1 MPRYLSFSEAIDSFI
16 LYLAV
21 EKGLSANYQ
30 LSNRRSIQ
38 ELAAWCDARGLPD
51 PGSLQ
56 TTDLTNYLSSLK
68 NRGLAPASLRIT
80 IIAIRLFFRFL
91 CVRYRLKRD
100 PAELLQTPKVT
111 NRLPRTLNQ
120 AEMNRLLAV
129 ELLRNRRLFIN
140 GHSPYWQCIY
150 TAPDGR
156 RVQKSTRQTDKAKAR
171 EVSERYVNPDEGATH
186 SSSANLVRFRD
197 LDLSQRRYPRRD
209 RAILEILYGCGLRA
223 TELATLQLAN
233 VNLEERILRAV
244 GKGNKTRLVPIG
256 RTACAAIED
265 YIKHERS
272 RFTAATQ
279 RGVTAKPRP
288 ELFPS
293 QRRGKTLTYVR
304 IWQLVKELAALA
316 GFEKEVYPHLFRH
329 SFATHLLENG
339 CDLRVIQELLGH
351 ADIST
356 TAVYTHLD
364 IRHLKAIHK
373 RCHPRAV
380 PTRKK
385 EATAQT
391 KTLAA
396 A

>member
-1 MPRYLSFSEAIDSFI
+1 MNARTRILPFGEAIDSFI

-21 EKGLSANYQ
+21 EKGLSSNDQ
-30 LSNRRSIQ
+30 LSNRRSLQ
-38 ELAAWCDARGLPD
+38 ELAAWCDARGLLD
-51 PGSLQ
+51 SRSVQ
-56 TTDLTNYLSSLK
+56 TADLTDYLSSIK
-68 NRGLAPASLRIT
+68 NRGLAPASLRIAVV
-80 IIAIRLFFRFL
+80 AIRLFFRFL

-100 PAELLQTPKVT
+100 PAELLRTPKVT
-111 NRLPRTLNQ
+111 NRLPRILNQ
-120 AEMNRLLAV
+120 TEMNRLLAV
-129 ELLRNRRLFIN
+129 ELSQHRSLFIN

-156 RVQKSTRQTDKAKAR
+156 QVQKSTGQTDKAKAW
-171 EVSERYVNPDEGATH
+171 EVSERIVNPDEGATH
-186 SSSANLVRFRD
+186 SSSAILVRFRD
-197 LDLSQRRYPRRD
+197 LDLSQRRYPKRD
-209 RAILEILYGCGLRA
+209 RAVLEVLYGCGLRA

-233 VNLEERILRAV
+233 VNLEERILRVV

-279 RGVTAKPRP
+279 GGVAAKARP

-304 IWQLVKELAALA
+304 IWQLVKELADLA
-316 GFEKEVYPHLFRH
+316 GFEKEVYPHMFRH

-380 PTRKK
+380 TK
-385 EATAQT
+385 EKATQT
-391 KTLAA
+391 KMLAA

>member
-1 MPRYLSFSEAIDSFI
+1 LVPLERPLDPRS
-16 LYLAV
+16 V
-21 EKGLSANYQ
+21 
-30 LSNRRSIQ
+30 
-38 ELAAWCDARGLPD
+38 
-51 PGSLQ
+51 Q
-56 TTDLTNYLSSLK
+56 TADLTDYLSSLK
-68 NRGLAPASLRIT
+68 NRGLAPRSLK
-80 IIAIRLFFRFL
+80 IAIVATKQFNRFL
-91 CVRYRLKRD
+91 CSRYGCKRD
-100 PAELLQTPKVT
+100 PAELLRTPKVE

-120 AEMNRLLAV
+120 EEMRRLLAV
-129 ELLRNRRLFIN
+129 EL
-140 GHSPYWQCIY
+140 
-150 TAPDGR
+150 
-156 RVQKSTRQTDKAKAR
+156 
-171 EVSERYVNPDEGATH
+171 
-186 SSSANLVRFRD
+186 
-197 LDLSQRRYPRRD
+197 SQRRRLIAADLSERRYPLRD
-209 RAILEILYGCGLRA
+209 KAILELLYSCGLRA

-233 VNLEERILRAV
+233 VNLEERILRVV

-279 RGVTAKPRP
+279 RGG
-288 ELFPS
+288 EE
-293 QRRGKTLTYVR
+293 
-304 IWQLVKELAALA
+304 I
-316 GFEKEVYPHLFRH
+316 YPHLFRH

-385 EATAQT
+385 EAAAQT

>member
-1 MPRYLSFSEAIDSFI
+1 MQRSLSFSEAVDSFI

-21 EKGLSANYQ
+21 EKGLSVSYQ
-30 LSNRRSIQ
+30 LSNHRSLQ
-38 ELAAWCDARGLPD
+38 ELAAWCDARGLVD
-51 PGSLQ
+51 PASVQ
-56 TTDLTNYLSSLK
+56 TANLTDYLNCIRK
-68 NRGLAPASLRIT
+68 RGLAPASLRIA

-91 CVRYRLKRD
+91 RSRYGLKRD
-100 PAELLQTPKVT
+100 PAELLRTPKVT

-120 AEMNRLLAV
+120 AEMSRLLAN
-129 ELLRNRRLFIN
+129 ELSPHRHLFIN
-140 GHSPYWQCIY
+140 EHSPYWQCVY
-150 TAPDGR
+150 TAANGH
-156 RVQKSTRQTDKAKAR
+156 RVQKSTGETDKAKAL
-171 EVSERYVNPDEGATH
+171 EEAERIVNPECATH
-186 SSSANLVRFRD
+186 PSSAILVCFRD

-223 TELATLQLAN
+223 TELATLQLCN
-233 VNLEERILRAV
+233 VNLEERILRVV
-244 GKGNKTRLVPIG
+244 GKGNKTRLVPVG

-272 RFTAATQ
+272 RFSAATQ
-279 RGVTAKPRP
+279 RRNCPAKPRP

-316 GFEKEVYPHLFRH
+316 GFGKEIYPHLFRH

-356 TAVYTHLD
+356 TAVYVHLD

-373 RCHPRAV
+373 RCHPRA
-380 PTRKK
+380 RSNAEK
-385 EATAQT
+385 EATSQT
-391 KTLAA
+391 KMLAA